1 LALPGAWPIGRM
13 AKADTK
19 PIKWPQR
26 TDSEQ
31 FERFIEAARKR
42 RFDESLE
49 DFAAKF
55 FQDRATKK
63 TGDQAT

>member
-1 LALPGAWPIGRM
+1 LALPVLKLSGRM

-19 PIKWPQR
+19 PIKWPKR
-26 TDSEQ
+26 TDPEQ
-31 FERFIEAARKR
+31 FERFIAAARKR

-55 FQDRATKK
+55 FQERAAKAV
-63 TGDQAT
+63 DQAT